1 MRVDSGH
8 DHGRAN
14 ISCMSIRK
22 GISGWLAVASL
33 AAVLPAISR
42 AETHE
47 IIATT
52 YYRTFSHTNAPLMRI
67 RPGDVVI
74 TKTLDSGGQDDK
86 DVHRSESGNPLTG
99 PFVIEGA
106 EANDAI
112 LVHLR
117 KVRLNRKWGYS
128 GHRLGLYALTPDYVE
143 HIFSNVYKQ
152 DLVRKGSST
161 SVPWDIDLARNTV
174 HLREPV
180 SAHAKLEFA
189 TKPMLGCIGVAAPG
203 DFAPTSGP
211 AGSYGGNLD
220 YNSVVEGATVILP
233 VYHPGALLYLGDG
246 HALMGDGEATG
257 NGVETSMDV
266 EFSVELR
273 KGMKLS
279 GPRLETS
286 DSLISLGAQPEFVS
300 SLDRALQ
307 MATTDMAHWLI
318 DEYKLEPWAA
328 HVVISFNAKYEVATV
343 AGTMALRI
351 PKAALR

>member
-1 MRVDSGH
+1 
-8 DHGRAN
+8 
-14 ISCMSIRK
+14 MSIRY
-22 GISGWLAVASL
+22 GISGWLALASL
-33 AAVLPAISR
+33 TAAFPATSH

-47 IIATT
+47 IIAKT
-52 YYRTFSHTNAPLMRI
+52 YYRTFSHTNAPLLRI

-86 DVHRSESGNPLTG
+86 DVHRSDPGNPLTG

-106 EANDAI
+106 EPNDAI
-112 LVHLR
+112 FVHLR

-128 GHRLGLYALTPDYVE
+128 GHRLGLYALTPEYVE
-143 HIFSNVYKQ
+143 HIFSNAYKP
-152 DLVRKGSST
+152 DLVRKGSLT
-161 SVPWDIDLARNTV
+161 HVPWDIDLARNTV

-180 SAHAKLEFA
+180 SAHAKLEYK
-189 TKPMLGCIGVAAPG
+189 TNPMLGCIGVAAPG

-233 VYHPGALLYLGDG
+233 VYHPGALLYVGDG

-286 DSLISLGAQPEFVS
+286 DSLISLGLNRNS
-300 SLDRALQ
+300 
-307 MATTDMAHWLI
+307 
-318 DEYKLEPWAA
+318 
-328 HVVISFNAKYEVATV
+328 
-343 AGTMALRI
+343 
-351 PKAALR
+351 